1 MQAVRCSFQESCRA
15 LLSRRIS
22 GRWISHLLLWHLS
35 LDSGLRDKEE
45 GLCPP
50 PPTPAQAAGSYL
62 FLNFRGSLLGDLK
75 VLHQGRFS
83 QEVPG
88 GRGEARQQVVFQCF
102 EGDFEPIL
110 LLCELW
116 LQYHIR
122 ESQVQEPRASCSP
135 VGLNRQRVMGPLPL
149 ANWRWNRGVLRTTST
164 SNQLRTWTPTAA
176 VTNHVILGWIPL
188 SQ

>member
-1 MQAVRCSFQESCRA
+1 MDSLRYSVWATISCTDLSAGHTSAEQHFIGSEGSVMQAVRCSSQESCRA
-15 LLSRRIS
+15 QLSRRNS
-22 GRWISHLLLWHLS
+22 GKWISHLLLWHLS
-35 LDSGLRDKEE
+35 LYSGLRDKEE

-62 FLNFRGSLLGDLK
+62 FLNFCGSLLGDLK

-83 QEVPG
+83 QEVSG

-110 LLCELW
+110 LFCELW

-122 ESQVQEPRASCSP
+122 ESQV
-135 VGLNRQRVMGPLPL
+135 
-149 ANWRWNRGVLRTTST
+149 
-164 SNQLRTWTPTAA
+164 
-176 VTNHVILGWIPL
+176 
-188 SQ
+188 